1 MLEHEGQGWRLA
13 WDSQRDPFPLLI
25 GGEGWATEL
34 TGAEAQALCR
44 AVDVVCDQHQQLV
57 DTLLE
62 EETICLEFT
71 GTVPAPASGSLGE
84 LWVALEG
91 DRHDWGLRF
100 VLQPASGQRG
110 LEGSW
115 ARGAAM
121 AFARACAALD
131 GAAALPV
138 ELTGP

>member
-1 MLEHEGQGWRLA
+1 MLEQEGQGWRLA

-34 TGAEAQALCR
+34 TAAEAQAFCK
-44 AVDVVCDQHQQLV
+44 AVGRVCEQHQQLL

-71 GTVPAPASGSLGE
+71 GAVPAPAGGSQGD

-91 DRHDWGLRF
+91 DRHDWALRF

-115 ARGAAM
+115 ARGPAL

-131 GAAALPV
+131 GAAALPI
-138 ELTGP
+138 EPPGP

>member
-1 MLEHEGQGWRLA
+1 VLEREGPGWRLA
-13 WDSQRDPFPLLI
+13 WDEQRDPFPMLI

-34 TGAEAQALCR
+34 TAAEGQALCG
-44 AVDVVCDQHQQLV
+44 AVDRVCGQHQALA

-71 GTVPAPASGSLGE
+71 GSVPAPASGAQGD

-91 DRHDWGLRF
+91 DRHDWALRF

-138 ELTGP
+138 ELPGP